1 MYILNK
7 DKNELIPVDESTFKA
22 LGLRERKDLQEWIAK
37 TPSVLGE
44 ELLIIQKEF
53 DGFDDTN
60 ERLDLLALDK
70 RGNVVVIENKL
81 DDSGKDTV
89 WQVLK
94 YASYCSQLTIPQIK
108 DIFGQYLRK
117 TGKTTSPEDLLSEF
131 FEGEDYEEKLTS
143 GLSSQRII
151 MVSGDFRKE
160 VTSTVLWLLTY
171 DLKIQCFKTSITQ
184 LKDNIIFDLEQII
197 PMKEASD
204 YTIKV
209 AQKKRD
215 AIATEKELQA
225 RHTKREIF
233 WTQLITEINKHND
246 MCSNISPSKDN
257 WIGIAMGMTG
267 VSVNLVITQSNVR
280 VEVYINRG
288 SKEENKRVFNYFFS
302 KKTEIAQAFG
312 GELIWEPMEDNVTS
326 RIRYQLDGVNP
337 FNPED
342 TPRINK
348 FLIDGAERIQKAFEK
363 PILEFKSKKQR

>member
-7 DKNELIPVDESTFKA
+7 DKNELVPVEESTFKA

-37 TPSVLGE
+37 TPSVFGE

-117 TGKTTSPEDLLSEF
+117 SGKTTSPEELLSEF
-131 FEGEDYEEKLTS
+131 YEGEDYEEKLTS

-171 DLKIQCFKTSITQ
+171 DLKIQCFKTSITR
-184 LKDNIIFDLEQII
+184 LKDDIVFDMEQII

-215 AIATEKELQA
+215 AIATEKELEA
-225 RHTKREIF
+225 RHSKREIF
-233 WTQLITEINKHND
+233 WAQFIKEINKHND
-246 MCSNISPSKDN
+246 MCSNISPSKDT
-257 WIGIAMGMTG
+257 WIGIAMGMSG
-267 VSVNLVITQSNVR
+267 VSINLVITHTSVR

-288 SKEENKRVFNYFFS
+288 SKEENKRLFNYFFS
-302 KKTEIAQAFG
+302 KKDEITKVFG
-312 GELIWEPMEDNVTS
+312 AELGWEPMEDNVTS
-326 RIRYQLDGVNP
+326 RIRYQLDGVNA
-337 FNPED
+337 FNPEHTD
-342 TPRINK
+342 RINK
-348 FLIDGAERIQKAFEK
+348 FLIDGTERMQKAFEK

>member
-7 DKNELIPVDESTFKA
+7 DKNELIPVEESTFKA
-22 LGLRERKDLQEWIAK
+22 LGLKERKDLQEWIAK
-37 TPSVLGE
+37 TPSVFGE

-81 DDSGKDTV
+81 DDSGKNTV
-89 WQVLK
+89 WQALK

-117 TGKTTSPEDLLSEF
+117 TGKSASPEELLSEF

-143 GLSSQRII
+143 GLTSQRII

-171 DLKIQCFKTSITQ
+171 DLKIQCFKTSLTKM
-184 LKDNIIFDLEQII
+184 KDDIFFDLEQII
-197 PMKEASD
+197 PMKEAAD

-215 AIATEKELQA
+215 AIATEKELQN
-225 RHTKREIF
+225 RHSKREIF
-233 WTQLITEINKHND
+233 WSQFIKEINKHND
-246 MCSNISPSKDN
+246 MCSNISPSRDN
-257 WIGIAMGMTG
+257 WIGIAMGYSG
-267 VSVNLVITQSNVR
+267 VSINLVITQSSVR

-288 SKEENKRVFNYFFS
+288 SKDENKRIFNFFLS
-302 KKTEIAQAFG
+302 KKEDITGVFG
-312 GELIWEPMEDNVTS
+312 PGLVWEPMEDNVTS
-326 RIRYQLDGVNP
+326 RIRYQLDSVNA

-342 TPRINK
+342 AEKINK
-348 FLIDGAERIQKAFEK
+348 FLIDGTDRMQKAFEK
-363 PILEFKSKKQR
+363 PILELKSKRFK